1 MVYGVMEG
9 DERDGEDDTLSASRS
24 ARLAEGGCST
34 DGSPRG
40 GDRPGGIAQLSA
52 AARSAIPAI
61 IGARRECGAKRE
73 GIRSL
78 AQGALAPGMIT
89 LDTSGAIALL
99 NRKDPDHA
107 PARAALLED
116 PGPWL
121 GPGGILAEVAYLVET
136 NLCLEVLE
144 AWLYDHVTPWFCRDA
159 GGRTYQGLL

>member
-89 LDTSGAIALL
+89 LDTSGVVALL
-99 NRKDPDHA
+99 NRRDPDHV

-121 GPGGILAEVAYLVET
+121 VPAGILAQVAYPVEAPPPPEGLQALPSAPGT
-136 NLCLEVLE
+136 GV
-144 AWLYDHVTPWFCRDA
+144 YTPRN
-159 GGRTYQGLL
+159 